1 MKMTNTI
8 EIVYGQEVEF
18 DKVEING
25 EEIKVLYNG
34 TVVSSFAVEGLIFA
48 EVRRIKNFRYKLLLT
63 VKTEEHKTGA
73 IQDKWT
79 LEHQERIK
87 KITKRNIEEI
97 DTIHNDI
104 IRLENEIEK
113 YRKDIREL
121 KQQNKELMEDM

>member
-79 LEHQERIK
+79 LEHRERIK

>member
-1 MKMTNTI
+1 MTNTI